1 MDPHLSNYCLV
12 VTSGTQPHPSTLCA
26 AQNVLKAHPNSS
38 ARTGSTS
45 KEHHH
50 RGVPEGL
57 HCVRQTKLTLH
68 RMRYDTTYNFTLYV
82 VGLRYYTLIKSI
94 AWKTARIMCSVL
106 KKRIDALPFS
116 FCTMFIFTRESRTRF
131 YNSV

>member
-1 MDPHLSNYCLV
+1 VLVLDNVKYINASISILSLESQFREWNICFSSHVDPHLSNYCLV
-12 VTSGTQPHPSTLCA
+12 VTSGTQSHPSTLCA

-38 ARTGSTS
+38 AKTGSSS

-82 VGLRYYTLIKSI
+82 VGLR
-94 AWKTARIMCSVL
+94 
-106 KKRIDALPFS
+106 
-116 FCTMFIFTRESRTRF
+116 CTH
-131 YNSV
+131 